1 MKVLRVLVE
10 LAIKQGRMKAQRIL
24 EVCLQI
30 YIYIY
35 NYLFITKKIPK
46 N

>member
-1 MKVLRVLVE
+1 MKVLRVLVG

-24 EVCLQI
+24 EV
-30 YIYIY
+30 YI
-35 NYLFITKKIPK
+35 TRKIPK